1 MAFDRLGKALFVL
14 DVLIVVYIFWATV
27 QKLGERPPFHLPDVP
42 DLPPIG
48 PGRYC
53 QTDGCKL
60 SAKTFAKLTSPY
72 DYTTEALNVTHARW
86 PRLELEAIIEA
97 MFRWK
102 SPGSVF
108 WNWMEHSSY
117 FAKLEQIFIQDPDT
131 VVEVMIVEY
140 FLGRATKFGPSYQ
153 DFQGLGFDL
162 ERHCLETTIM
172 THPRWVDSFAL
183 DHVYDREN
191 RQRIEELGEKVRK
204 AFSEVV
210 RESPWADQPTQDRVI
225 EKYTPASKSTYFEYA
240 EALYAFRYEHKYG
253 NAFQFPQT
261 IYNAHNAVDFITVYW
276 GLVKEP
282 YYYPDAA
289 LEVIYGGM
297 GLTIGHE
304 LAHTFDNNILAYNRA
319 VLVGPEDN
327 QQYDAQVECIQH
339 QYENATVPYEF
350 SNGTFSQPG
359 ELTDGEAIADNMGLR
374 TSFRAYRTE
383 RNRLYGND
391 PPALKGLEQYTPDQ
405 LFYVAAGLMHC
416 AHEGD
421 NQLRVLLADVHPPGK
436 IRMNEMMRNS
446 QQFSEV
452 FKCPL
457 NSPMNP
463 PKKCRV
469 WRYKKQKKH

>member
-1 MAFDRLGKALFVL
+1 MAFDRVGKVLFVL

-27 QKLGERPPFHLPDVP
+27 QKKASFSSSGCAGPPAYRTGTLLPDGWV
-42 DLPPIG
+42 
-48 PGRYC
+48 
-53 QTDGCKL
+53 
-60 SAKTFAKLTSPY
+60 
-72 DYTTEALNVTHARW
+72 
-86 PRLELEAIIEA
+86 
-97 MFRWK
+97 
-102 SPGSVF
+102 
-108 WNWMEHSSY
+108 
-117 FAKLEQIFIQDPDT
+117 QI
-131 VVEVMIVEY
+131 V
-140 FLGRATKFGPSYQ
+140 GK
-153 DFQGLGFDL
+153 
-162 ERHCLETTIM
+162 
-172 THPRWVDSFAL
+172 
-183 DHVYDREN
+183 N
-191 RQRIEELGEKVRK
+191 
-204 AFSEVV
+204 FS
-210 RESPWADQPTQDRVI
+210 
-225 EKYTPASKSTYFEYA
+225 
-240 EALYAFRYEHKYG
+240 
-253 NAFQFPQT
+253 
-261 IYNAHNAVDFITVYW
+261 VYW

-304 LAHTFDNNILAYNRA
+304 LAHTFDNNILAYNRS

-446 QQFSEV
+446 KQFSEV
-452 FKCPL
+452 FKCPFTASGIKGPVAHKFISFQGKFGTEKTKAEMSIEYFDSQGKIINTDKFEAHGGEGKL
-457 NSPMNP
+457 T
-463 PKKCRV
+463 REI
-469 WRYKKQKKH
+469 R